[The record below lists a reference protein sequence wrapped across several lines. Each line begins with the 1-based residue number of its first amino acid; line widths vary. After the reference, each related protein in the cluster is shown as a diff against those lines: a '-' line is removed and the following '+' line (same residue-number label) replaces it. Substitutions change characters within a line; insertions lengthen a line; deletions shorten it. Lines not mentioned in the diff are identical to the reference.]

1 MQNQMSRMEGM
12 FKNQISELVKIYGSQ
27 SAMSRVVGIPQSTI
41 GNWATGK
48 TTPNQNQLSI
58 LLQALPDI
66 NARWLI
72 TGIGTMYKS
81 ECSHCIQLKEAEDR
95 SKKILNMYLE
105 DKKTVWPLIELLY
118 NSALQLSEN
127 KELTTSEL
135 RKEIEK

>member
-1 MQNQMSRMEGM
+1 M
-12 FKNQISELVKIYGSQ
+12 FSDQILVLVKIYGSQ
-27 SAMSRVVGIPQSTI
+27 GAMSRVVGIPQSTI

-48 TTPNQNQLSI
+48 TTPNQGQLNI
-58 LLQALPDI
+58 LLTALPEI

-72 TGIGTMYKS
+72 TGVGEIYKP

-127 KELTTSEL
+127 KDITTSGL

>member
-1 MQNQMSRMEGM
+1 MAKM
-12 FKNQISELVKIYGSQ
+12 FSDQILVLVKIYGSQ
-27 SAMSRVVGIPQSTI
+27 GAMSRVVGIPQSTI

-48 TTPNQNQLSI
+48 TTPNQGQLNI
-58 LLQALPDI
+58 LLTALPEI

-72 TGIGTMYKS
+72 TGVGEIYKP

-127 KELTTSEL
+127 KDITTSGL